1 MRRRAVEWGFAA
13 AAVVAGVGVG
23 VGWTY
28 RRILADF
35 DRIADGPDEVWDD
48 AHRHLD
54 RWGDA

>member
-1 MRRRAVEWGFAA
+1 MRRAVEWGFAA

-23 VGWTY
+23 IGWTY

-35 DRIADGPDEVWDD
+35 DRIADGPDTWDD